1 MTTMAGSCT
10 SIEAR
15 PTKLSSRHLDRLAVV
30 YIRQSSVYQ
39 VQHNQESTRLQY
51 SLEAMARGLGWQ
63 AERILTLDE
72 DLATSGASAAGRRD
86 FQRLLAEVALD
97 HVGMILGVEMSR
109 IARSNKDWHQLLEL
123 CARFGTLIADLDGLY
138 DPSQYNDRLLLGLKG
153 TMSEAELHIL
163 RQRLLQGKLQKARR
177 GELSKPVPSGYL
189 LQASGEVV
197 LDPDES
203 VRAVVR
209 FIFEQFERLGNVRA
223 VLCAMVEQ
231 GLQIG
236 VRRRTGADRGGLE
249 WHRPHRGMVANILR
263 NPIYAGAYV
272 YGRRKTDPRRQ
283 QPGRRATGRTPF
295 VEPADWQACVRDRLP
310 AYISWEQFE
319 RNQLRLKA
327 NRTQAASGA
336 VRRGSALLQ
345 GLVKCGRCNVRM
357 SVQYASCKKNGRLYP
372 RYVCNDESAHHGGR
386 LCTSISGPCVDR
398 VVTALALSALTP
410 AALEISLRVRADLE
424 QQRAQQEALWQ
435 QRLERARYE
444 AERAARQYRSVE
456 PENRLVARTLE
467 RSWEDALRAEREL
480 REAYERHSQQA
491 PQHLTAEDFTAIR
504 ALATDLPALWNAPTT
519 TVIEHKTV
527 LKLLIDHV
535 IVTTEND
542 TSWMDLIVHWV
553 GGHQTHQ
560 RIRRPVHDLGK
571 TGDKD
576 ALIATIY
583 DLRRKGLTAE
593 QIANKLNADGWI
605 TPTQQNKFN
614 GRLIFAMLSRYG
626 SVPRGPKPPPRNAEN
641 AWWIADLARELK
653 MPVVTLHGWRRRGL
667 VQARRIDGQWAVT
680 ADKVELQRLRRLRRE
695 HPPPPSRKAS
705 KKM

>member
-1 MTTMAGSCT
+1 MKTSAGT
-10 SIEAR
+10 SAGIKER
-15 PTKLSSRHLDRLAVV
+15 PTKLGSRHLDRLAIV
-30 YIRQSSVYQ
+30 YVRQSSPYQ

-51 SLEAMARGLGWQ
+51 SLEAMARGLGWE
-63 AERILTLDE
+63 AERVLVLDD
-72 DLATSGASAAGRRD
+72 DLATSGSSAAGRQD

-97 HVGMILGVEMSR
+97 HVGIILGVEMSR

-163 RQRLLQGKLQKARR
+163 RQRLFQGKLQKARR

-209 FIFEQFERLGNVRA
+209 FIFEQFERLGNARA
-223 VLCAMVEQ
+223 VLRAMVEQ

-249 WHRPHRGMVANILR
+249 WHRPHRGMMVNILR

-283 QPGRRATGRTPF
+283 QPGRRATGRTPL
-295 VEPADWQACVRDRLP
+295 VEPTDWQACVHDRFP

-319 RNQLRLKA
+319 HNQLRLGA
-327 NRTQAASGA
+327 NRTQAAAGA
-336 VRRGSALLQ
+336 VRNGSALLQ
-345 GLVKCGRCNVRM
+345 GLVKCGRCNLRM
-357 SVQYASCKKNGRLYP
+357 SVQYFSCKKTGQLYP
-372 RYVCNDESAHHGGR
+372 RYVCNQEASHHGGQV
-386 LCTSISGPCVDR
+386 CTSISGPCVDR
-398 VVTALALSALTP
+398 TVTVSALAALTP

-444 AERAARQYRSVE
+444 AERAARQYKSVE

-467 RSWEDALRAEREL
+467 RAWEDALRAEREL
-480 REAYERHSQQA
+480 REAFERHSQQA
-491 PQHLTAEDFTAIR
+491 PHHLTAEDLGAIR
-504 ALATDLPALWNAPTT
+504 ALATDLPALWNTPTT
-519 TVIEHKTV
+519 TVADRKTV

-535 IVTTEND
+535 VVTTEPD
-542 TSWMDLIVHWV
+542 TAWMDLVVHWA

-560 RIRRPVHDLGK
+560 RIRRPVHKLAK

-576 ALIATIY
+576 ALMATIH

-593 QIANKLNADGWI
+593 RIAEQLNADGWL

-614 GRLIFAMLSRYG
+614 GRLVRAMLNRYG

-641 AWWIADLARELK
+641 AWWLADLARELK
-653 MPVVTLHGWRRRGL
+653 MPVVTLHGWLHRGL
-667 VQARRIDGQWAVT
+667 VEARQIDGQWAVI
-680 ADKVELQRLRRLRRE
+680 ADKAELRRLRQLRHE
-695 HPPPPSRKAS
+695 HPTPPCRKSS
-705 KKM
+705 KRM